1 MDFKT
6 LLKKEF
12 IIYDG
17 GMGTMLQKR
26 GLKMGDNPNVLNI
39 THPQTIV
46 DVHREYV
53 NAGSDIIC
61 ANTFSANRHKLEG
74 TGYGVKEI
82 VSSAIDG
89 IACAQEIIQT
99 FRAD

>member
-1 MDFKT
+1 MNFKE

-26 GLKMGDNPNVLNI
+26 GLKMGDNPNVLSI

-46 DVHREYV
+46 DV
-53 NAGSDIIC
+53 
-61 ANTFSANRHKLEG
+61 NTNCEK
-74 TGYGVKEI
+74 
-82 VSSAIDG
+82 IDCNFTQFVLLFNQ
-89 IACAQEIIQT
+89 I
-99 FRAD
+99 